1 MKKFLLA
8 FVLCFALFG
17 FTNVYAEEAI
27 NEVTV
32 SGVTVP
38 TIGDKVADITGSVA
52 IPDGANYTIN
62 EFMWNESENGM
73 YFGDMN
79 NDSTFQN
86 DYAYFY
92 IITLTPADGYEFPVD
107 ENGEYAGTLTVGDA
121 AYEIA
126 QVDNEGNL
134 FISGETIIFGDITY
148 KVIEGAEQTV
158 AQGEEA
164 RFVVD
169 ADYYDYFE
177 QGGAVAVDGELL
189 NQANYTAE
197 AGSTVIT
204 LNGAYVE
211 SLDEGEHYLFV
222 VFNNNKIADTIFTV
236 TKKNTTNTNTE
247 ITPPN
252 TGVSSSN
259 NNLFLISIA
268 LISSL
273 SLIGLEKRYN

>member
-17 FTNVYAEEAI
+17 FTNVYAAEAI

-32 SGVTVP
+32 SGITEP

-86 DYAYFY
+86 DYAYY
-92 IITLTPADGYEFPVD
+92 YSITLAPAEGYEFPVD

-126 QVDNEGNL
+126 QLDGDGNL
-134 FISGETIIFGDITY
+134 SIWGETIIFGDITY

-158 AQGEEA
+158 TQGEEA

-177 QGGAVAVDGELL
+177 DGGAVAVDGERL
-189 NQANYTAE
+189 NPANYTAE
-197 AGSTVIT
+197 AGSTVIA

-211 SLDEGEHYLFV
+211 SLDEGEHNLFV
-222 VFNNNKIADTIFTV
+222 MFNNYKVAETTFTV
-236 TKKNTTNTNTE
+236 TKKNTTNTE

-252 TGVSSSN
+252 TGVNSN
-259 NNLFLISIA
+259 SNNLFLISIA

-273 SLIGLEKRYN
+273 SLIGLEKRYD